1 MADVYTILASLLKY
15 IFITI
20 IYLFIFGIIRMIFL
34 DIRKS
39 ETAHKKNKL
48 PKGMAS
54 LELMAKKDSF
64 YFNVNNVYPLDKDVI
79 VIGRGAKC
87 NISID
92 DLYMST
98 QHAQLW
104 HEDDEWYI
112 ADMGSTNGTY
122 VNSKKMKEKPLILDD
137 GDVIKV
143 GQVEFLVVI

>member
-1 MADVYTILASLLKY
+1 MAEVYTILSSLLKY

-39 ETAHKKNKL
+39 EMSHKKNEL
-48 PKGMAS
+48 PKGTGY
-54 LELMAKKDSF
+54 LELKSKKDSF
-64 YFNVNNVYPLDKDVI
+64 YFDVESVYPLERDVI
-79 VIGRGAKC
+79 VIGRGANC
-87 NISID
+87 DIAID

-104 HEDDEWYI
+104 HEDNEWYI
-112 ADMGSTNGTY
+112 GDMGSTNGTY
-122 VNSKKMKEKPLILDD
+122 VNGEKMNEQPLILDN

>member
-39 ETAHKKNKL
+39 ETSHKKNGL
-48 PKGMAS
+48 PKGVGY
-54 LELMAKKDSF
+54 LELIAKKESF
-64 YFNVNNVYPLDKDVI
+64 YFDVKNAYPLDREVI

-104 HEDDEWYI
+104 QEDEEWYV

-122 VNSKKMKEKPLILDD
+122 INGKKMKDKPLILDD
-137 GDVIKV
+137 GDTIKV